1 MIEKHDLAFWLA
13 VGGATVVKLLTS
25 PYGGPIR
32 ALATVIAAV
41 FSAYFF
47 TQPAMAAL
55 GLDPNTYTTAMAA
68 VMALT
73 GEGAMRFIINVSNDP
88 TKALEILKMWRGGK

>member
-1 MIEKHDLAFWLA
+1 MIEKHDVPFWLA

-25 PYGGPIR
+25 PYAGFVR

-47 TQPAMAAL
+47 TQPAMHFL
-55 GLDPNTYTTAMAA
+55 GLDPEAYTTAMAA
-68 VMALT
+68 IMALT
-73 GEGAMRFIINVSNDP
+73 GEGAMRFAIQISNDP
-88 TKALEILKMWRGGK
+88 AKLLDWLRAWRGGK

>member
-1 MIEKHDLAFWLA
+1 MIEKHDLAFWMS
-13 VGGATVVKLLTS
+13 VGGATVVKLITS
-25 PYGGPIR
+25 PYAGFVR

-47 TQPAMAAL
+47 TQPAMHFL
-55 GLDPNTYTTAMAA
+55 GLDPETYTTAMAA

-73 GEGAMRFIINVSNDP
+73 GEGAMRFLIQLSNDP
-88 TKALEILKMWRGGK
+88 TRAIDILRMWRGGK